1 MARQKILPFERLRRM
16 DIQLR
21 KEEKQALEI
30 LKSYAP
36 PYSEYIKSE
45 RPDFILPSEMRGLE
59 VTIACD
65 QTGKYLS
72 NVIHTQIQ
80 PKPETKIYKNDQ
92 VKAFIEERDASALF
106 IDGCLW
112 VYSKP
117 IDLTK
122 STETIWNAILQ
133 KLDKLKDYSEK
144 CTFFELFIFDE
155 TDVININ
162 DFQNRVKEIFCRYKQ
177 KYVKLGDSRKYQTIF
192 IYNKNCEC
200 LGVISVDKPTAL
212 FANIPCSSIPG
223 T

>member
-1 MARQKILPFERLRRM
+1 MDIGDRRM
-16 DIQLR
+16 NIQLR
-21 KEEKQALEI
+21 KEEEQALEI

-36 PYSEYIKSE
+36 SYSEYMKSE
-45 RPDFILPSEMRGLE
+45 RPDFILPGVMRGLE

-112 VYSKP
+112 GYSKL
-117 IDLTK
+117 IDLSK
-122 STETIWNAILQ
+122 STATIWNAILQ
-133 KLDKLKDYSEK
+133 KLGKLNDYSEK
-144 CTFFELFIFDE
+144 CTFCELFIFDE
-155 TDVININ
+155 TDVIDIN
-162 DFQNRVKEIFCRYKQ
+162 DFQSRVKEILCRYKQ
-177 KYVKLGDSRKYQTIF
+177 KYVNFGDGRKYQTIF
-192 IYNKNCEC
+192 IYNKYYEC
-200 LGVISVDKPTAL
+200 LGVISVDKPTVL
-212 FANIPCSSIPG
+212 FTNIPCPSISG